1 MPNKYIYQFRIIF
14 NSVNNHNFKLKSKP
28 PKSERTH
35 KQAPKHSKQKS
46 IENSRIAKQS
56 IIFLIIQQNI
66 GVDENYDDRLLL
78 KIRSNSRGDT
88 HSRKSSK
95 SDIGMEFLSHV
106 SKNKIKKNKVLF

>member
-1 MPNKYIYQFRIIF
+1 MPNKYIYQFWIIF
-14 NSVNNHNFKLKSKP
+14 SSVNNHNFKLKSKP

-35 KQAPKHSKQKS
+35 KQVTKHSKQKS

>member
-1 MPNKYIYQFRIIF
+1 M
-14 NSVNNHNFKLKSKP
+14 
-28 PKSERTH
+28 
-35 KQAPKHSKQKS
+35 
-46 IENSRIAKQS
+46 
-56 IIFLIIQQNI
+56 IIQQNI

-106 SKNKIKKNKVLF
+106 SKNKIKKNKVLFWAIFMYYRDARIA